1 MIKIKEFRE
10 FVADIRGKVNADME
24 NAIAGTIVAVKE
36 EHLIKKLK
44 DKDKLWLCS
53 NFPDAD
59 DIVENRDSY
68 NTNNHVLFFL
78 LEKVSSGQQNDEEEA
93 EFYERIQEV
102 MEKVKELIKT
112 DITSCSYSYKA
123 PKNIKTEWE
132 YNIYGGFSGMSI
144 GFDLKDYD

>member
-68 NTNNHVLFFL
+68 NTNMSYFSCWKKYLPDNRMTKKKLNFTN
-78 LEKVSSGQQNDEEEA
+78 VS
-93 EFYERIQEV
+93 R
-102 MEKVKELIKT
+102 K
-112 DITSCSYSYKA
+112 
-123 PKNIKTEWE
+123 
-132 YNIYGGFSGMSI
+132 
-144 GFDLKDYD
+144 

>member
-1 MIKIKEFRE
+1 
-10 FVADIRGKVNADME
+10 
-24 NAIAGTIVAVKE
+24 
-36 EHLIKKLK
+36 
-44 DKDKLWLCS
+44 
-53 NFPDAD
+53 
-59 DIVENRDSY
+59 
-68 NTNNHVLFFL
+68 
-78 LEKVSSGQQNDEEEA
+78 
-93 EFYERIQEV
+93 